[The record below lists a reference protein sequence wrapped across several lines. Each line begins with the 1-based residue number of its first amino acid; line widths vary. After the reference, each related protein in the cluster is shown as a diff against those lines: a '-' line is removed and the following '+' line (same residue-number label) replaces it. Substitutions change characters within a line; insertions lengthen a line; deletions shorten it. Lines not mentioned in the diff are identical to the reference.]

1 MNSLMNSVYD
11 LYKTINEL
19 IDLIEAEEKP
29 WWYEDEKRNLIGS
42 AKFEAKYILEELDK
56 ITY

>member
-1 MNSLMNSVYD
+1 MDSLMNSVYD

-56 ITY
+56 IG